1 MLFSLVGETKAR
13 MNYDNYTV
21 EDLAADS
28 FFRQWVLK
36 PDRESDQFWVNVLQ
50 KQSQQAATV
59 VRAIHLVRQ
68 LNQATTPEHSAVDP
82 DQLAAIWQG
91 LRNKVDQEAYEPAQV
106 GRVVRFNP
114 FWGRWAAAACIVLV
128 LSIGWWS
135 INHQEPGQST
145 RTAPALVTAEGE
157 SLREQTNNT
166 TEAILI
172 KLSDG
177 STVQLQPNS
186 RLSYPERFAAARR
199 EVSLIGDA
207 FFQVT
212 RNPARPFLVYA
223 GGTVT
228 KVVGTSFRV
237 QAFEQDKTVSVVVRT
252 GRVSVFSRRD
262 FDRQRQQATAKG
274 IGVLLTPNQR
284 AIFTRENEQLAKDLI
299 EAPVPLPSTP
309 LHQELVF
316 DDRPV
321 SEVLTTLENQYGL
334 DIIFDAGTLSHCP
347 ITTTLSSN
355 EGLYQRLDRICRA
368 IGATYETVDG
378 QLIITSTG
386 CTP

>member
-1 MLFSLVGETKAR
+1 

-28 FFRQWVLK
+28 FFRQWVLQ
-36 PDRESDQFWVNVLQ
+36 PDQESDQFWVSVLQ
-50 KQSQQAATV
+50 KQPQQAATV

-68 LNQATTPEHSAVDP
+68 LNQATTPEHSAADL
-82 DQLAAIWQG
+82 DQLAAIWQA
-91 LRNKVDQEAYEPAQV
+91 LREKVDQEAYEPAPV
-106 GRVVRFNP
+106 GRVIRFNP
-114 FWGRWAAAACIVLV
+114 FWGRWAAAACIVLA
-128 LSIGWWS
+128 LGGGWWFL
-135 INHQEPGQST
+135 NRQEPGQLIG
-145 RTAPALVTAEGE
+145 TAPVLVATGGE

-166 TEAILI
+166 TGPILI

-186 RLSYPERFAAARR
+186 RLSYPEHFASDRR
-199 EVSLIGDA
+199 EVNLSGDA
-207 FFQVT
+207 FFEVT
-212 RNPARPFLVYA
+212 KNPARPFLVYA
-223 GGTVT
+223 GETVT

-237 QAFEQDKTVSVVVRT
+237 RAFEQDKMVSVVVRT

-262 FDRQRQQATAKG
+262 FDRQRQKATAQVA
-274 IGVLLTPNQR
+274 GVLLTPNQR
-284 AIFTRENEQLAKDLI
+284 ATFTRGNEQLAKDLI
-299 EAPVPLPSTP
+299 EEPVPLPSTP
-309 LHQELVF
+309 QHQELVF

-321 SEVLTTLENQYGL
+321 SEVLTTLESQYGL
-334 DIIFDAGTLSHCP
+334 DIIFDAATLSRCP

-355 EGLYQRLDRICRA
+355 EGLHQRLDRICRA